1 MAAYVVGALVLF
13 EVTLSLKTSVA
24 VKDCANARLFANGT
38 HCDRLTGTVGKNKEE
53 HSEQDLPFKEGSG
66 SESRCI

>member
-1 MAAYVVGALVLF
+1 VVGALVLF

-24 VKDCANARLFANGT
+24 VKDCANAT
-38 HCDRLTGTVGKNKEE
+38 MHCDRLATTVGKNKGN
-53 HSEQDLPFKEGSG
+53 HSEQDLPFKEGNG